1 LTNVPI
7 FPYTKQAFVLGSNM
21 AVDTASLT
29 TNSSPRGPRQDNR
42 RQPLLD
48 AAAALFRVRG
58 FHAVTMREIAKSA
71 GMLAG
76 SVYYHFP
83 SKDGLLVSVYE
94 EGVRLIADRVEE
106 ACQGTDN
113 PWKKLEAACR
123 AHTEMLLDE
132 SDYAQVILKVM
143 PEDVPSGEDQLIA
156 CRDGY
161 ENLFRKLVDDLPL
174 ARTVD
179 RTMLR
184 LTLLG
189 ALNSAKNWYRPD
201 GMPPGDVATKMIE
214 LLKNS
219 LQEKGS
225 LE

>member
-1 LTNVPI
+1 
-7 FPYTKQAFVLGSNM
+7 M
-21 AVDTASLT
+21 AVKTATLTASR
-29 TNSSPRGPRQDNR
+29 SPRGPRQDNR

-48 AAAALFRVRG
+48 AAAALFRARG

-83 SKDGLLVSVYE
+83 SKDDLLVSVYE

-106 ACQGTDN
+106 AYQDTEN
-113 PWKKLEAACR
+113 PWEKLEAACR

-174 ARTVD
+174 AAAVD

-189 ALNSAKNWYRPD
+189 ALNSAKNWYRAD
-201 GMPPGDVATKMIE
+201 GMPPGEVATKMIE
-214 LLKNS
+214 LLKNP
-219 LQEKGS
+219 LLEKGS
-225 LE
+225 GHE